1 MTPITSFA
9 GKHVALFGLGTSGL
23 DAARALLAGGATVAA
38 WDDKEASRD
47 KAAAADIAIVDL
59 HEADWSTFEAF
70 VLAPG
75 VPLTHP
81 KPHWTVDLAHA
92 AGVAIIGDIEL
103 FCRERAAIA
112 PNARFVAI
120 TGTNGKSTTTALTA
134 HLFREFGYEV
144 AVGGNI
150 GTPVLQLPPPSENR
164 VHVVEC
170 SSFQIDLAPSIQ
182 PTAGVLMNL
191 TPDHLDRH
199 GTMANYAAVKSRLVT
214 HSGNAIVSVD
224 DPDSAA
230 IAQAIAIEGRVVE
243 TISVAGNMVAQGITL
258 AGTVLMR
265 HRDMQATPVADLA
278 GIASLRGAHNA
289 QNAAAAILALGEDA
303 ADLDQLQAA
312 LRSFPGLAHRMEQIA
327 AQDGVIFVNDSKAT
341 NADAAEK
348 ALLAFPRVH
357 WIIGGKAKDG
367 GIEAGLRSGDLLRPW
382 PEEGN
387 RRIIGTLAS
396 LHFAPTETAAAALR
410 REGTDPMRIHVT
422 GNTAID
428 ALHAILAQDRTG
440 VDDPLAPLLE
450 RFAGQRI
457 AVVTCHRRENAGT
470 GVARIA
476 EALARIAARSD
487 VALVCP
493 LHPNPAIRDVISAR
507 LGRLPNVALIEPLP
521 YPDFVRLLSAAHLV
535 LSDSGGVQEEAPAL
549 GKPVLVLRDTTERGE
564 GVAAGTARLV
574 GTDTDRIVAETF
586 ALLDDPA
593 AYAAMARS
601 HLPFGD
607 GRAAP
612 RIVAALA
619 QEIERGVEEALP

>member
-47 KAAAADIAIVDL
+47 KAAAAGIAIVDL

-81 KPHWTVDLAHA
+81 EPHWTVNLAHA

-150 GTPVLQLPPPSENR
+150 GTPVLQLPPPSETR

-199 GTMANYAAVKSRLVT
+199 GTMANYAAVKGRLVT
-214 HSGNAIVSVD
+214 HSGTAIISVD

-230 IAQAIAIEGRVVE
+230 IAQAIAIEGRIVE

-265 HRDMQATPVADLA
+265 HRDMQATLVADLA

-327 AQDGVIFVNDSKAT
+327 AKDGVIFVNDSKAT

-357 WIIGGKAKDG
+357 WIIGGKAKEG
-367 GIEAGLRSGDLLRPW
+367 GIEPLRPLFERVAKAYLIGAAADLFAETLGGDV
-382 PEEGN
+382 PFE
-387 RRIIGTLAS
+387 RCGTLDVATKQ
-396 LHFAPTETAAAALR
+396 ATVDA
-410 REGTDPMRIHVT
+410 REEAG
-422 GNTAID
+422 
-428 ALHAILAQDRTG
+428 RTG
-440 VDDPLAPLLE
+440 VDQVVLLSPACASQDQFTDFEQRGE
-450 RFAGQRI
+450 RF
-457 AVVTCHRRENAGT
+457 REC
-470 GVARIA
+470 V
-476 EALARIAARSD
+476 RS
-487 VALVCP
+487 L
-493 LHPNPAIRDVISAR
+493 LNPAS
-507 LGRLPNVALIEPLP
+507 
-521 YPDFVRLLSAAHLV
+521 
-535 LSDSGGVQEEAPAL
+535 
-549 GKPVLVLRDTTERGE
+549 
-564 GVAAGTARLV
+564 
-574 GTDTDRIVAETF
+574 
-586 ALLDDPA
+586 
-593 AYAAMARS
+593 
-601 HLPFGD
+601 
-607 GRAAP
+607 
-612 RIVAALA
+612 
-619 QEIERGVEEALP
+619 